1 MSANLRASAIV
12 VAAMV
17 LLSSNDALVKYYG
30 TNFTDHSGDI
40 SQMPLNF
47 GFISNFAKPSDVT
60 PKKVF
65 NWCAMR

>member
-1 MSANLRASAIV
+1 MKPFRIMMTEAYL
-12 VAAMV
+12 
-17 LLSSNDALVKYYG
+17 SNDALVKYYG